1 MKKIIF
7 SAILPILAI
16 MTIFISPANG
26 QALIQ
31 DPTDIQTMTDQTAV
45 TGNLSDVGVGNIVA
59 QGIGIVLGLLA
70 IIFLTLT
77 VIAGFKW
84 MTAAGNEEQIKKAS
98 ATLKAAIIGLVI
110 VLSAYTITFFIFN
123 SGLFQG
129 GSGGSDTTGTSNS
142 EDEE

>member
-7 SAILPILAI
+7 SAILPLFALMI
-16 MTIFISPANG
+16 IFSSQANG

-31 DPTDIQTMTDQTAV
+31 NPDNIKNMTDETAA

-59 QGIGIVLGLLA
+59 QGIRLVLGLLA

-77 VIAGFKW
+77 IISGFRW
-84 MTAAGNEEQIKKAS
+84 MTAAGNEDQIKKAT
-98 ATLKAAIIGLVI
+98 ATLKAAIIGLII

-123 SGLFQG
+123 SNLFQG
-129 GSGGSDTTGTSNS
+129 GGGGDIGTGTSG
-142 EDEE
+142 